1 MDLLDPNNLS
11 EVESLSDSDW
21 LDISSRA
28 SEDNDSLDDS
38 DREDLSSDYRPP
50 SRRSLASFGSSPEGE
65 IQGWEGII
73 EDSSDEAPLSTSPDA
88 LEEDAT
94 PDDPI
99 LRLSQQSLS
108 FRAVA
113 LSEAAVARH
122 AALDDPEEDRK
133 VKDALDQSMVSTLS
147 ASRSNSLNASIQTSI
162 VHSRDLRLSFP
173 DPLSSSSPRPHP
185 LSPSYEDISMDAV
198 ADVTTSER
206 ETQDS
211 ADGEAEAAPAAAPC
225 STATLPA
232 DGPVDADADT
242 ETDMEIQSSAA
253 ADFNIVLYGASSDA
267 KHRVVQRV
275 LEKLMAATECGFSS
289 LPQIDVPQ
297 NIRALIT
304 AGRSAQSHCIISIVD
319 RTENALSKSG
329 KWVGRFTNH
338 CGKLTSSQYSRV
350 LLSSQSGLLWLSY
363 SFRLPT

>member
-1 MDLLDPNNLS
+1 
-11 EVESLSDSDW
+11 
-21 LDISSRA
+21 
-28 SEDNDSLDDS
+28 
-38 DREDLSSDYRPP
+38 
-50 SRRSLASFGSSPEGE
+50 
-65 IQGWEGII
+65 
-73 EDSSDEAPLSTSPDA
+73 
-88 LEEDAT
+88 
-94 PDDPI
+94 
-99 LRLSQQSLS
+99 
-108 FRAVA
+108 
-113 LSEAAVARH
+113 
-122 AALDDPEEDRK
+122 
-133 VKDALDQSMVSTLS
+133 
-147 ASRSNSLNASIQTSI
+147 
-162 VHSRDLRLSFP
+162 
-173 DPLSSSSPRPHP
+173 
-185 LSPSYEDISMDAV
+185 MDAV

-225 STATLPA
+225 STTTLPA

-350 LLSSQSGLLWLSY
+350 LLSLQSGLLWLSY